1 MNRAEVV
8 RDIESAFGSVV
19 LEDGIGVFEAI
30 ALHGHVSDQDREQIR
45 NTDFREKW
53 QDIPDDIIAN
63 NGFALYFMD
72 PKGLRFNLPAY
83 MRFALLHYDE
93 FDSDSFDSVI
103 YAVSKEQH
111 DIDHEWAI
119 FSEAQKAA
127 IAKFLRYMV
136 VEAGDRVDS
145 QQAAYTYGRLWKQ
158 YDKLE
163 T

>member
-1 MNRAEVV
+1 MNRIDVI
-8 RDIESAFGSVV
+8 RDIESAFGRVV
-19 LEDGIGVFEAI
+19 LEDGIGILEAI

-45 NTDFREKW
+45 NTDFRERW
-53 QDIPDDIIAN
+53 QDIPDDVIAN
-63 NGFALYFMD
+63 NAFALCFMD
-72 PKGLRFNLPAY
+72 PKGLQFNLPAY
-83 MRFALLHYDE
+83 MRFALLQYDNS
-93 FDSDSFDSVI
+93 DSDSFDWTI

-127 IAKFLRYMV
+127 IAKFLRYMI
-136 VEAGDRVDS
+136 VEADGWVDS
-145 QQAAYTYGRLWKQ
+145 QQASYTYERLWKQ

>member
-1 MNRAEVV
+1 MNRADVI
-8 RDIESAFGSVV
+8 RDIESAFDGVV
-19 LEDGIGVFEAI
+19 LEDGIGILAGEAI
-30 ALHGHVSDQDREQIR
+30 HISASDGDREIAR
-45 NTDFREKW
+45 KTDFRQRW
-53 QDIPDDIIAN
+53 QDIPNEVIGN
-63 NGFALYFMD
+63 NAAALCYMD

-83 MRFALLHYDE
+83 MRFALLHYD
-93 FDSDSFDSVI
+93 DSDSDSVDWVI

-136 VEAGDRVDS
+136 VEAGDWVDS
-145 QQAAYTYGRLWKQ
+145 QQASYTYGRLWKQ
-158 YDKLE
+158 YDKLK

>member
-1 MNRAEVV
+1 
-8 RDIESAFGSVV
+8 
-19 LEDGIGVFEAI
+19 
-30 ALHGHVSDQDREQIR
+30 
-45 NTDFREKW
+45 
-53 QDIPDDIIAN
+53 
-63 NGFALYFMD
+63 MD

-83 MRFALLHYDE
+83 MRFALLHYD
-93 FDSDSFDSVI
+93 DSDSDSVDWVI
-103 YAVSKEQH
+103 YAVSKEQY

-136 VEAGDRVDS
+136 VEAGDWVDS
-145 QQAAYTYGRLWKQ
+145 EQASYTYGRLWKQ